1 MSTPTITGGQA
12 LVRTLRTAGVDR
24 VFCVP
29 GESFI
34 AALDAFY
41 EDPTIDLVCCRH
53 EGGAGLM
60 AVADARLTGRVGA
73 CLVSRGPGAANAT
86 LAVHVAQQDAV
97 PVIFIIGQVERA
109 SLGRG
114 AFQEVDY
121 VKTFSDLAKWT
132 IEVRDSS
139 RLSEFVARA
148 VHEATAGTPG
158 PVVLSVPEDVF
169 AERTHAPIVA
179 ARPCRALAPAH
190 SDIQSLAEMVARSA
204 RPLVLAGGDC
214 EPRAARS
221 SLVAFS
227 ESWSV
232 PVAATNKRQC
242 VFPNDH
248 DNWIGHIGFIVPPPL
263 AKVLADSDLIIG
275 LGTRLGDIST
285 QRYRFPLAPVPAQS
299 LVHIYPDAAVV
310 GRNHRTDLA
319 VVANAHPVLAAMC
332 AQSPSGQPQR
342 QPWLA
347 RLREVRDL
355 LSSYVPADM
364 DDGVDFGRVAME
376 LGRRLANNAIV
387 TLDAG
392 NFVSWIHA
400 HVRFRTTQDM
410 LGAVGGSM
418 GLAVPAAVAAS
429 LRHPDRQ
436 VVALVGDGG
445 FMMTGNELAT
455 AMATGATPKI
465 FVANNGSY
473 GVIRAHQEAAY
484 PGRVVAT
491 DLTNPDFA
499 ALGRAF
505 GATGLT
511 ISKPGD
517 VSAVIR
523 ETLECDGPVVVDIK
537 TSLERINAFR
547 RLADYRSN
555 ADSRN
560 LASSKPATPLAT
572 GDTP

>member
-1 MSTPTITGGQA
+1 MSTLFMTGAQA
-12 LVRTLRTAGVDR
+12 LVETLRTAGVDR

-41 EDPTIDLVCCRH
+41 DEPAIDLVCCRH

-60 AVADARLTGRVGA
+60 AVADARLTGKVGA

-97 PVIFIIGQVERA
+97 PVIFIIGQVERLN
-109 SLGRG
+109 LGRG

-121 VKTFSDLAKWT
+121 VKTYSDLAKWT
-132 IEVRDSS
+132 VEIRDPS
-139 RLSEFVARA
+139 RVSEFVARA
-148 VHEATAGTPG
+148 VHEATASTPG
-158 PVVLSVPEDVF
+158 PVVISVPEDVF
-169 AERTHAPIVA
+169 AERTQAPIAA
-179 ARPCRALAPAH
+179 ARPARAMAPAQV
-190 SDIQSLAEMVARSA
+190 DVQALAEMVARSE
-204 RPLVLAGGDC
+204 RPIVLAGGDC

-221 SLVAFS
+221 ELLAFS

-232 PVAATNKRQC
+232 PVAATNKHQC

-248 DNWIGHIGFIVPPPL
+248 DHWIGHIGFIVPPAL
-263 AKVLADSDLIIG
+263 AKVLTEADLIIG

-285 QRYRFPLAPVPAQS
+285 QRYRFPLAPTPAQP
-299 LVHIYPDAAVV
+299 LIHIYPDAGVI
-310 GRNHRTDLA
+310 GRNHRTELPI
-319 VVANAHPVLAAMC
+319 VANAQPVLAAMR
-332 AQSPSGQPQR
+332 AQSPRGQSR
-342 QPWLA
+342 RLA
-347 RLREVRDL
+347 WIERLRGVRDQ
-355 LSSYVPADM
+355 LSSYTPADM
-364 DDGVDFGRVAME
+364 DDGVDFGRVALE
-376 LGRRLANNAIV
+376 LGRRLADDAIV

-400 HVRFRTTQDM
+400 HVRFRATQDM
-410 LGAVGGSM
+410 VGAVGGAM

-436 VVALVGDGG
+436 IVALVGDGG

-465 FVANNGSY
+465 LIANNGSY

-484 PGRVVAT
+484 PGRVIAT
-491 DLTNPDFA
+491 NLSNPDFA
-499 ALGRAF
+499 ALARSF

-511 ISKPGD
+511 ISTPGE

-523 ETLECDGPVVVDIK
+523 EALEQDGPVVVDIK

-547 RLADYRSN
+547 RLAELRSKGTTRQ
-555 ADSRN
+555 SMVV
-560 LASSKPATPLAT
+560 S
-572 GDTP
+572 